1 MADPKPKYVRLTRPE
16 IDSVISAFEYPLAE
30 AAAQAYKDAIVEPGK
45 AIYEAAFP
53 EEVRKAFK
61 VLSKH
66 NLTKGRTQI
75 YVNSSTGSAV
85 HVDLG
90 GTYQIVDLDY
100 HNRPVVSK
108 ELISAVESH
117 EKAKDAALEAI
128 QKAKD
133 SLRSAARACRTRY
146 EFGQVWPQ
154 LTELMGA
161 DWVTAQIDGTP
172 SSLPVVINLDAAT
185 ALAATIK
192 KAA

>member
-1 MADPKPKYVRLTRPE
+1 MADPKPKYARLTRAE
-16 IDSVISAFEYPLAE
+16 IDSVIRAFEQPLVE
-30 AAAQAYKDAIVEPGK
+30 AVYQAYKAAIVGPGK
-45 AIYEAAFP
+45 ALYEAAFP

-66 NLTKGRTQI
+66 NLTKGRSQL
-75 YVNSSTGSAV
+75 YVSSSNGSST

-100 HNRPVVSK
+100 NNRPVVSK
-108 ELISAVESH
+108 ELIAAVESH
-117 EKAKDAALEAI
+117 DKAKDLAIEAI
-128 QKAKD
+128 SNAKN
-133 SLRSAARACRTRY
+133 SIRSAALACKTRY